1 MRKRLRW
8 TTSAEDRAVS
18 KWLDTLPLRQLWDS
32 CPTLYIKTIKTE
44 RFISRLHSDS
54 FGYLKFAWK
63 FSFSYS
69 IIEKLFFDH
78 IHFHTK
84 TLWLKLHY
92 QLQGIWMLERKCTGH
107 VHNDKFRLRMFTQIE
122 MRYSKDLRFFL
133 PYKWMKLFSVHE

>member
-1 MRKRLRW
+1 MLMVFIRETNNQRKQHQLAYLR
-8 TTSAEDRAVS
+8 VFNI
-18 KWLDTLPLRQLWDS
+18 KW
-32 CPTLYIKTIKTE
+32 KE

-122 MRYSKDLRFFL
+122 MRYSKDKEFKTLWKSRRSKKIPPRL
-133 PYKWMKLFSVHE
+133 IP